1 MKNLRIEKDSTLTP
15 PTNKTASFDDEIKND
30 SHDYDAIME
39 QQLTA
44 DSKADIDDW
53 VLVKYDNLV
62 FIGIKKDLSE
72 NKCKVKCMHECGKNQ
87 FKWPIHSDE
96 CWYNSMLCVLNSP
109 IPVNNHGVFKLQPGD
124 FENFK
129 KFLT

>member
-1 MKNLRIEKDSTLTP
+1 
-15 PTNKTASFDDEIKND
+15 
-30 SHDYDAIME
+30 ME

-72 NKCKVKCMHECGKNQ
+72 NKCKVKCMHVVKTNLNGPFIQMNVGTIAC
-87 FKWPIHSDE
+87 
-96 CWYNSMLCVLNSP
+96 CV
-109 IPVNNHGVFKLQPGD
+109 F
-124 FENFK
+124 
-129 KFLT
+129 